1 MDLNKNEKKVL
12 KLLLDNSRI
21 SDSEMASQLS
31 ISSQAVGKI
40 RRKLESSI
48 IESYS
53 VNLNYSKLG
62 VGIFAIAISKLTR
75 EGLHYGQLE
84 VEQELLSNPH
94 VISAYR
100 IPKVSSTHI
109 IMYGF
114 RDINE
119 LDSFFHSTKL
129 REKLHNYIETQD
141 LFTFSCNS
149 LIKKNPVQL
158 FHKMI
163 DELDSKSDA
172 GKKYVFKELE
182 LFKKRVLLK

>member
-1 MDLNKNEKKVL
+1 VL

-21 SDSEMASQLS
+21 TDSEMALNLS

-48 IESYS
+48 IDSYS

-62 VGIFAIAISKLTR
+62 INIFAISISKLTR
-75 EGLHYGQLE
+75 EGLHQGQLE

-94 VISAYR
+94 VISVYR

-114 RDINE
+114 KDMPE
-119 LDSFFHSTKL
+119 LDNFFSSSKL
-129 REKLHNYIETQD
+129 RERLHNYIETQE
-141 LFTFSCNS
+141 LFTFSHNS

-163 DELDSKSDA
+163 DELDSKSFT
-172 GKKYVFKELE
+172 GQKYLFKELE
-182 LFKKRVLLK
+182 LFKKRVLAK